1 MEQLRTDPKHQFEAQ
16 VLLSCAAVE
25 RRAQQ
30 NHSTGNETETENGT
44 TNGSSAN
51 LNQVENLVLMNN
63 MNNSAPD
70 SMHKYVLY
78 YVQK

>member
-30 NHSTGNETETENGT
+30 GHSSSNEPDNENGAS
-44 TNGSSAN
+44 NGSTAN

-63 MNNSAPD
+63 TTVPD
-70 SMHKYVLY
+70 SMQKYVLY

>member
-30 NHSTGNETETENGT
+30 HHNL
-44 TNGSSAN
+44 TNGSDAENGSTNESTGN

-63 MNNSAPD
+63 MNTTMQD
-70 SMHKYVLY
+70 SMQKYVLY